1 MTSNTVKNIPC
12 KVDAL
17 SMTWSP
23 EQLLHLK
30 ALAKTGATVKKGQVI
45 EFQRNI
51 LEQKLAQA
59 SQLKDDQLKAAQAF
73 DVQRYDE
80 IMESYRDNCDK
91 ITREYDNRRFKN
103 ISEDTHALISSEVDA
118 RYELREM
125 LKHLNLEVDT
135 TQKYNDTLDNLLDNI
150 GINLLDVLCCGEAE
164 RFVCRLNNVYSEHQY
179 LWTIKNNPTGRFN
192 YTYSANLYADGEQAG
207 IIAWGGKNLG
217 CYVSFMGTGCDA
229 LDLSRLYH
237 DTKDIPGIKITRID
251 LAHDDFDGTR
261 NIAVARKFA
270 KQGGFNSGGSPAA
283 YMYIESGRL
292 HKKTESSLKKQFRF
306 IPEKGR
312 SLYVGSRESGKLL
325 RIYEKGKQ
333 LGDSKSKWVR
343 WELELH
349 SSQRIIPLEAMI
361 KPSEFLAGAYPA
373 LSFLNE
379 QQCVVK
385 TSIRKAKMTIDR
397 IIENQ
402 VISTRKAINM
412 MRTLCDMSDS
422 EIIAKFMKGITDPES
437 REWLPARLDIPITEE
452 QAINQYSTT

>member
-1 MTSNTVKNIPC
+1 
-12 KVDAL
+12 
-17 SMTWSP
+17 
-23 EQLLHLK
+23 
-30 ALAKTGATVKKGQVI
+30 
-45 EFQRNI
+45 
-51 LEQKLAQA
+51 
-59 SQLKDDQLKAAQAF
+59 
-73 DVQRYDE
+73 
-80 IMESYRDNCDK
+80 
-91 ITREYDNRRFKN
+91 
-103 ISEDTHALISSEVDA
+103 
-118 RYELREM
+118 
-125 LKHLNLEVDT
+125 
-135 TQKYNDTLDNLLDNI
+135 
-150 GINLLDVLCCGEAE
+150 
-164 RFVCRLNNVYSEHQY
+164 
-179 LWTIKNNPTGRFN
+179 
-192 YTYSANLYADGEQAG
+192 
-207 IIAWGGKNLG
+207 
-217 CYVSFMGTGCDA
+217 
-229 LDLSRLYH
+229 
-237 DTKDIPGIKITRID
+237 
-251 LAHDDFDGTR
+251 
-261 NIAVARKFA
+261 
-270 KQGGFNSGGSPAA
+270 
-283 YMYIESGRL
+283 MYIESGRL
-292 HKKTESSLKKQFRF
+292 HKKTQSSLKKQFRF